1 MIGPRLSAV
10 HHARLAL
17 HPAGDAQALVRRR
30 KPRLGVYRLL
40 VSHPNVLEW
49 EPRSI
54 KDWCVRTTSSPSTIY
69 GNAKRGTGILN
80 NELYVG
86 RLVSKAFPP
95 VKSGTS

>member
-1 MIGPRLSAV
+1 MVRGFPLSIT
-10 HHARLAL
+10 RDSQYI
-17 HPAGDAQALVRRR
+17 PQATLRRWSEDGNR
-30 KPRLGVYRLL
+30 VWAYRLL

-95 VKSGTS
+95 VKSRTS